1 MEAIAASPGKRGKLF
16 WFLWGF
22 DALIAAIFVFFF
34 FWGLAD
40 GTVSAFNIVLW
51 LAILAGLA
59 AILGGGWTLHAR
71 GHRRAAKGVLLILAI
86 PGFLGVL
93 FFLAVAILQPRWN

>member
-1 MEAIAASPGKRGKLF
+1 MRGDRLF
-16 WFLWGF
+16 RTLWGF

-40 GTVSAFNIVLW
+40 GTVSSFNIVLW

-59 AILGGGWTLHAR
+59 GVLVGSLKLR
-71 GHRRAAKGVLLILAI
+71 AKGRARQATGLLLILAI
-86 PGFLGVL
+86 PGMLGVL
-93 FFLAVAILQPRWN
+93 FFLAVLILQPRWN

>member
-1 MEAIAASPGKRGKLF
+1 MRGDRLF
-16 WFLWGF
+16 RTLWWL

-40 GTVSAFNIVLW
+40 GTVSSFNIVLW

-59 AILGGGWTLHAR
+59 GVLAGS
-71 GHRRAAKGVLLILAI
+71 RRLKAKGHAAPALGLVLVLAI
-86 PGFLGVL
+86 PGMLGVL
-93 FFLAVAILQPRWN
+93 FFLAVLILQPRWN

>member
-1 MEAIAASPGKRGKLF
+1 MRGDRLF
-16 WFLWGF
+16 RTLWWF

-40 GTVSAFNIVLW
+40 GTVSSFNIVLW

-59 AILGGGWTLHAR
+59 GVPAGS
-71 GHRRAAKGVLLILAI
+71 RRLKAKGHAGPALGLVLILEI
-86 PGFLGVL
+86 PGMLGVL
-93 FFLAVAILQPRWN
+93 FFLAVLILQPRWN